1 MVRLTQFFCA
11 KTKSRGSQDTDFV
24 FDYTSAFDFKSAHT
38 FNTDKKHKTVFKY
51 HDRDYIVDITECEQE
66 PWQSAVFRAIVTVL
80 CYVVLVATF
89 PLTGWLCVKRVTS
102 LERMAIFR
110 LGKLMPVQGP
120 GIVIVFPGVDNHRKI
135 DLRPRTIEIEP
146 RQILLGDGAVVELS
160 CSLACQVVNSV
171 QYVTRVREVDA
182 TIRLLCQHCLSS
194 VVCIAEQE
202 DLERRKESLESS
214 LLTKLND
221 SIIPWGLEVIR
232 VTIQLDQVIREAE
245 PVNAI
250 SPLVK
255 VLKSALGLAGDDY
268 EDKPS
273 KLLGK
278 IIDGK
283 SPKAG
288 ALHIVPA
295 VPNDG
300 QFTQLTMVLQQL
312 AIHAA
317 KHEALIETTASYK
330 FLLHGAP
337 GSDVKEVY
345 PICLIFDKGNVDV
358 KSGSTEVDAIKPDV
372 TLEMTSDDL
381 TLIVLGKMSPLKGY
395 MGGKISVKG
404 DWNLLKKFIQVVQG
418 K

>member
-1 MVRLTQFFCA
+1 MVRLMHYLCKKA
-11 KTKSRGSQDTDFV
+11 KNEDKVDKDFV

-38 FNTDKKHKTVFKY
+38 FNNERRHKTVFKY
-51 HDRDYIVDITECEQE
+51 NDQDYVVDISECEQE
-66 PWQSAVFRAIVTVL
+66 PWQSAVLRAIVTVL
-80 CYVVLVATF
+80 CYVVLVVTF
-89 PLTGWLCVKRVTS
+89 PISGWVCVKRVTS

-135 DLRPRTIEIEP
+135 DLRPQTIEIEP

-160 CSLACQVVNSV
+160 CSLDCQVVNSV
-171 QYVTRVREVDA
+171 QYVTRVREVDS
-182 TIRLLCQHCLSS
+182 TVKLLCQHCLSS
-194 VVCIAEQE
+194 VVGMAEQE

-221 SIIPWGLEVIR
+221 SIVPWGLEVIK
-232 VTIQLDQVIREAE
+232 VTIQLDQVVREAE
-245 PVNAI
+245 PMNAI

-255 VLKSALGLAGDDY
+255 VIKSALGLGGDDE
-268 EDKPS
+268 EDKPP

-278 IIDGK
+278 IVDGK
-283 SPKAG
+283 PPKAG

-312 AIHAA
+312 AIHSSR
-317 KHEALIETTASYK
+317 HEAMNNITANYK
-330 FLLHGAP
+330 FLLHGA
-337 GSDVKEVY
+337 GGNVKEVY
-345 PICLIFDKGNVDV
+345 PVCLLFDKGNVDV
-358 KSGSTEVDAIKPDV
+358 KSGTAEVAGVKPDV

-395 MGGKISVKG
+395 MGGKIGVKG
-404 DWNLLKKFIQVVQG
+404 DWTLLRKFMQVVQG
-418 K
+418 Q